1 MGSFFGGKSKSTTE
15 SHSTSSTSPWDRAV
29 PGLDLLLNGI
39 TGSLKEPPQF
49 FTGQTFLD
57 MNGRQMFGLNDAYK
71 TAVGSR
77 DSIVNPALNAWQ
89 ELMGGP
95 DQSRWD
101 NALGYYSDRASNELN
116 RNIIPG
122 INDEAILSGGRTSSR
137 AGIAEGL
144 ARADIGR
151 DILGYNNE
159 LAMNFESLKNAGLQA
174 GAAMAPNMFNLNMAP
189 GNAMFEAATALR
201 GDEQN
206 QLNEDITR
214 FNYNRD
220 APLANMQAMFP
231 MLFGMAQGFGT
242 TTSDSTSTTTTRQ
255 QSPIFDKLLGAGM
268 VAAGF
273 MNPGIMGGMSGL
285 FGGSSMASGGGIGM
299 MNLGGMNPGALATN
313 LYFDPMNPNG
323 VSRGL

>member
-1 MGSFFGGKSKSTTE
+1 MGSFFSGSSKSKTE
-15 SHSTSSTSPWDRAV
+15 SHSTTSTTPWDKAV

-49 FTGQTFLD
+49 FPGQTYLSMD
-57 MNGRQMFGLNDAYK
+57 GKQQFGLNDVYQ
-71 TAVGSR
+71 TALGSR
-77 DSIVNPALNAWQ
+77 DSIVNPALAGWQ

-101 NALGYYSDRASNELN
+101 NALGYYADRANNELM
-116 RNIIPG
+116 RTVIPG

-144 ARADIGR
+144 ARVDAGR
-151 DILGYNNE
+151 DILGYNND
-159 LAMNFESLKNAGLQA
+159 LAMNFEGLKNAGLQA
-174 GAAMAPNMFNLNMAP
+174 GLGMSQNMFNLNMAP
-189 GNAMFEAATALR
+189 GNAIYEAATALR

-206 QLNEDITR
+206 QLNEDMAR

-220 APLANMQAMFP
+220 APLQNMQAMFP

-242 TTSDSTSTTTTRQ
+242 TTSDSTSTTTTKQ

-273 MNPGIMGGMSGL
+273 MNPGMMAGGMGSL
-285 FGGSSMASGGGIGM
+285 FGGGMASGGGIGM
-299 MNLGGMNPGALATN
+299 MGGGGPNPLATN

-323 VSRGL
+323 VSRGF